1 MTKHE
6 KRAKMLKQ
14 MRAFSDAHPTMN
26 DDQVAEYTAL
36 EKDYDSID
44 ASIKREENLDAHEK
58 TLSAPT
64 TEPMMSIPAS
74 SALSATDTDE
84 YKAAFDSYLAGGDFN
99 DFKAA
104 MTVGVDADGGFLVP
118 ESYQKQVI
126 MKLNTLG
133 RTRSISNVLTTQ
145 STVNIP
151 VEGDAPTF
159 TWIDEGAAYGETK
172 STLGQEQIK
181 AWKLGGIIKVS
192 EELLQ
197 DNMIDFDVYMA
208 GQIAKGIDKAESPA
222 FAVGDGV
229 SKPKGFAFAAS
240 VGTSSTTA
248 AVDAVT
254 SDELIDIYYDLKE
267 EYRKTSTW
275 RMTDKTEKAIRKLKD
290 GNGNYLYAPGLTA
303 GENSTLLSRP
313 IVIDNSM
320 AELGTGNKFIVLG
333 DFKNYQI
340 ADRGQMSI
348 QRLNELYAVNGMVGF
363 KVYKRVDAKPTLAEA
378 FNAGQNA

>member
-1 MTKHE
+1 MNKHE
-6 KRAKMLKQ
+6 KRAKLLKQ
-14 MRAFSDAHPTMN
+14 MRAYSDAHPTMN
-26 DDQVAEYTAL
+26 DEQVGEYTAL
-36 EKDYDSID
+36 EKDYDAID
-44 ASIKREENLDAHEK
+44 ASIKREDSLAAHEK
-58 TLSAPT
+58 TLKEPTSTPIISA
-64 TEPMMSIPAS
+64 A
-74 SALSATDTDE
+74 ALSDTDGDD
-84 YKAAFDSYLAGGDFN
+84 YKAAFDTYLAGGDLN
-99 DFKAA
+99 EIKAA

-118 ESYQKQVI
+118 ETYQKQVI
-126 MKLNTLG
+126 MRLNTLG

-172 STLGQEQIK
+172 ATIGQEQIK

-197 DNMIDFDVYMA
+197 DNMIDFDAYMA

-222 FAVGDGV
+222 FAVGDGS
-229 SKPKGFAFAAS
+229 SKPKGYAYAAT
-240 VGTSSTTA
+240 VGTDSTTA
-248 AVDAVT
+248 ATDAVT
-254 SDELIDIYYDLKE
+254 ADELIDIYYDLKE

-275 RMTDKTEKAIRKLKD
+275 RMRDKTEKAIRKLKD
-290 GNGNYLYAPGLTA
+290 GDGNYLYAPGLTA
-303 GENSTLLSRP
+303 GESSTLLGRP

-320 AELGTGNKFIVLG
+320 AELGTGNKFIVIG

-348 QRLNELYAVNGMVGF
+348 QRLNELFAVNGMVGF
-363 KVYKRVDAKPTLAEA
+363 KIYKRVDAKPTLAEA

>member
-1 MTKHE
+1 MTE
-6 KRAKMLKQ
+6 
-14 MRAFSDAHPTMN
+14 FI
-26 DDQVAEYTAL
+26 AL
-36 EKDYDSID
+36 EKDYDAID
-44 ASIKREENLDAHEK
+44 TSIKREDKLSAHEK
-58 TLSAPT
+58 ILKEPT
-64 TEPMMSIPAS
+64 TTPMISAAAAT
-74 SALSATDTDE
+74 ALSNTDSDD
-84 YKAAFDSYLAGGDFN
+84 YKTAFDAYLAGGDLN
-99 DFKAA
+99 EFKAA

-118 ESYQKQVI
+118 ETYLKQVI
-126 MKLNTLG
+126 MRLNTLG

-151 VEGDAPTF
+151 VEGDSPTF
-159 TWIDEGAAYGETK
+159 AWIDEGAAYGETK
-172 STLGQEQIK
+172 ATLGQEQIK

-197 DNMIDFDVYMA
+197 DSMINFDAYMS

-229 SKPKGFAFAAS
+229 SKPKGYAFAAT
-240 VGTSSTTA
+240 VGADSTTA
-248 AVDAVT
+248 AVASVT
-254 SDELIDIYYDLKE
+254 ADELIDIYYDLKE

-290 GNGNYLYAPGLTA
+290 GDGNYLYAPGLTA
-303 GENSTLLSRP
+303 GETSTLLGRP

-320 AELGTGNKFIVLG
+320 QELGIGNKFIVLG